1 MQVVAV
7 DDKLWQILL
16 KSPTVKLPLSCIVMR
31 YPAFVDD
38 GDTKTDVLKGVVKE
52 LLELQGD
59 GAKLA
64 DARDVQLSPA

>member
-7 DDKLWQILL
+7 DDKLWQMLL
-16 KSPTVKLPLSCIVMR
+16 KSLAVKLPLSCSVMR

-38 GDTKTDVLKGVVKE
+38 GDTTTDVLKGIVKE

-59 GAKLA
+59 GAKLS